1 MATYVYKIDTV
12 YTFDGTPIE
21 IIPLK
26 IKYMRQVMDIFDTVE
41 IGMSDDETIDIL
53 CECVRVCMKQYYPE
67 ISNSIEEVQDT
78 FDLDTVYR
86 ILDLAVG
93 IKINAQKEEDINKQ
107 SSTSQEQSSWDSL
120 DLAKLETEIF
130 LLGIWKSYEELELSL
145 SMEELIETL
154 GGKRE
159 LDHQEKKFLAAL
171 QGVQLDGEE
180 EVDGQKAW
188 EDMKARVF
196 SGGATSD
203 SNDIL
208 SYQGYNAEKAGFG
221 IGMGLEYEN
230 LVN

>member
-1 MATYVYKIDTV
+1 MATYVYKIDNV
-12 YTFDGTPIE
+12 YTFDGKPIE

-67 ISNSIEEVQDT
+67 ISNSIDDVQDT
-78 FDLDTVYR
+78 FDLETVYR

-93 IKINAQKEEDINKQ
+93 IKINAEKQEITKQ
-107 SSTSQEQSSWDSL
+107 SSESQEESTWSSL

-171 QGVQLDGEE
+171 QGVKLDGDE

-208 SYQGYNAEKAGFG
+208 SYQGINAEQAGFG